1 MAGTSLGLS
10 VRQHLKGPAVL
21 RVCSLSP
28 GHAALQASYFLQAR
42 GCMEPSRWT
51 TGKQQPTQRLVLY
64 DLQTKL
70 KKTKSPLDSP
80 LLDMDVSMESLFFH
94 LVLRLQVR
102 KIIPKP
108 IKLPR
113 KTHRDVV

>member
-1 MAGTSLGLS
+1 MMAGTSLGLS

-28 GHAALQASYFLQAR
+28 RDATLHASYFLWAR

-51 TGKQQPTQRLVLY
+51 AGRQQSTQKPVLY

-70 KKTKSPLDSP
+70 KKTKSGR
-80 LLDMDVSMESLFFH
+80 LLDVDVSMESLFFR
-94 LVLRLQVR
+94 LILRLQVR

-108 IKLPR
+108 IKFPR
-113 KTHRDVV
+113 KMHKNVL